1 MALVDSNVNSN
12 SISQEDINYF
22 FDFNNDFSTFNANEL
37 DNNLVNNHDENP
49 QIKYDTLVFVSNL

>member
-37 DNNLVNNHDENP
+37 DNNLINNYNEDS
-49 QIKYDTLVFVSNL
+49 QIKYDTFVFVSNL